1 MSQTI
6 YWHDYETF
14 GANPSIDRPSQFA
27 GVRTNMDLEVVG
39 DPLMVY
45 CQPIP
50 DMLPAPDACLITG
63 ITPQHAQREG
73 LPEPDFISRIHAEF
87 SQPQT
92 CGAGYNS
99 LRFDDEVTRYT
110 LYRNFYDPYA
120 REWQNGNSRWDIID
134 MVRLVY
140 ALRPDSLVW
149 PEREPGVPSFKLEL
163 LSQKNGLEHESAH
176 DALSDVL
183 ATIKLAQRIKD
194 KEPKLYDYYWELRK
208 KNQVASKIDLN
219 SKKPLLH
226 ISSKIHASR
235 GCATIVMPLCMHPV
249 NKNAVICIDL
259 CLDSSPLFELS
270 EEQLRKRLYTP
281 SDELADGEHRIPL
294 KAIHTNR
301 CPIILPVQMLDAENA
316 RRLQIDIAQAETRWQ
331 KLLEDER
338 LIQKAQFAFSGEFE
352 GNFEGGFQAHRDADS
367 GLYQGFLP
375 DVDRRL
381 ADSVQRASIEEL
393 STQNFLFQDE
403 RMNELLFRYKARH
416 YPDSLN
422 RQDLDIWVEQ
432 VRDRY
437 MNSDNGISQ
446 LDLYDAD
453 LAERIK
459 QVLPEEQKTI
469 LISLQKWAEQFRQR
483 FS

>member
-1 MSQTI
+1 M
-6 YWHDYETF
+6 
-14 GANPSIDRPSQFA
+14 
-27 GVRTNMDLEVVG
+27 
-39 DPLMVY
+39 
-45 CQPIP
+45 
-50 DMLPAPDACLITG
+50 
-63 ITPQHAQREG
+63 
-73 LPEPDFISRIHAEF
+73 
-87 SQPQT
+87 
-92 CGAGYNS
+92 
-99 LRFDDEVTRYT
+99 
-110 LYRNFYDPYA
+110 
-120 REWQNGNSRWDIID
+120 
-134 MVRLVY
+134 
-140 ALRPDSLVW
+140 
-149 PEREPGVPSFKLEL
+149 
-163 LSQKNGLEHESAH
+163 AH